1 MMHALHW
8 RLALGAVIAALW
20 ISAAGA
26 TDIDLG
32 GPRWGSPTHSAVDH
46 QSVASDSATASSV
59 VFHVP
64 TITCPVCP
72 LRVEASIR
80 KAPGIL
86 GVAFDG
92 QDVTVTYDPSAV
104 SPAAIEAAIE
114 AGGDTAEP
122 VAG

>member
-1 MMHALHW
+1 MHAQHW
-8 RLALGAVIAALW
+8 RLALAAVIAVLW

-26 TDIDLG
+26 TEIDLRG
-32 GPRWGSPTHSAVDH
+32 SRWAPPTHSAADD
-46 QSVASDSATASSV
+46 QSAAPDSATASSV

-86 GVAFDG
+86 DVAFDG

-104 SPAAIEAAIE
+104 SPAAIETAIE

-122 VAG
+122 VEG